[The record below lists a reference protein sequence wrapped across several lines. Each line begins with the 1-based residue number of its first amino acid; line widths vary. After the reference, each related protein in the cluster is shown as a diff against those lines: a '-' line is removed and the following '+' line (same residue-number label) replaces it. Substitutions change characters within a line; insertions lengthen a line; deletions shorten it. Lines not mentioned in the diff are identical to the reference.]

1 MKKVLAG
8 LAAASVAGA
17 VVPGMDAAHAQVSTD
32 ALKEIDGQTQKQ
44 TQTQTVDPKVTETQT
59 VEKKSDLKY
68 TVTADVL
75 NVRTGPGTG
84 NDIISKVQEG
94 QVLQVTGEENG
105 WFKVNVNGKTG
116 YVSSDFVTTG
126 EKTGTAVQQ
135 GTGNYTVNVSSLN
148 VRTGPSASHTVVGTV
163 DKGQTV
169 QVVGEVQDW
178 FKINHNG
185 GTGYV
190 SKDFVTKGGTTTNV
204 STETEKPNKNEMT
217 IRKDGSY
224 VVDTGALR
232 VRTGPATYN
241 AVIGGVLQG
250 QTLQVIGGENGW
262 YKINHQGRTG
272 YVSADHVKFVKGGTA
287 NVTTPSRPTTG
298 GEQGNTQTE
307 KPQTE
312 KPTTPSA
319 NGSSIVSIAQSLNG
333 SPYVYGGT
341 TPSGFDCSGYVYYVL
356 NKAGHSGGRQTVAG
370 YWGSKTHTS
379 NPQPGD
385 LVYFKDTTGA
395 GAGMTHMGIYLG
407 NGQFISAETEK
418 TGVRISSVNNS
429 YWSKHLAGYTKA

>member
-1 MKKVLAG
+1 MKKVIAG
-8 LAAASVAGA
+8 LAAASVAGMA
-17 VVPGMDAAHAQVSTD
+17 VPGMDSAHAQVSED
-32 ALKEIDGQTQKQ
+32 ALKEINGKTQ
-44 TQTQTVDPKVTETQT
+44 TQTQTQTTVAETPKVNSE
-59 VEKKSDLKY
+59 LKY

-75 NVRTGPGTG
+75 NVRTGASTG
-84 NDIISKVQEG
+84 HDIIAKVQEG
-94 QVLQVTGEENG
+94 QVLQVIGQENG
-105 WFKVNVNGKTG
+105 WFKVNVNGQTG
-116 YVSSDFVTTG
+116 YVSGDFVTTG
-126 EKTGTAVQQ
+126 EKKGTAVQQ
-135 GTGNYTVNVSSLN
+135 GTGNYTVKVSSLN
-148 VRTGPSASHTVVGTV
+148 VRTGPSASHTVLGTV
-163 DKGQTV
+163 SKGQTV

-178 FKINHNG
+178 FKINYNG
-185 GTGYV
+185 ETGYV
-190 SKDFVTKGGTTTNV
+190 SKNFVSKGGTTTNV
-204 STETEKPNKNEMT
+204 GTETQQPSNNEMT

-241 AVIGGVLQG
+241 AVIGGVLKG

-262 YKINHQGRTG
+262 YKINHQGKTG

-333 SPYVYGGT
+333 SPYKWGGT
-341 TPSGFDCSGYVYYVL
+341 TPAGFDCSGYIYYVL
-356 NKAGHSGGRQTVAG
+356 KQAGHSGARQTVSG
-370 YWGSKTHTS
+370 YWSSKQHTS

-385 LVYFKDTTGA
+385 LVYFSNTTGS
-395 GAGMTHMGIYLG
+395 GGMTHMGIYLG

-418 TGVRISSVNNS
+418 TGVRISSVNNP

>member
-1 MKKVLAG
+1 MKKVIAG
-8 LAAASVAGA
+8 LAAASVAGMA
-17 VVPGMDAAHAQVSTD
+17 VPGMDSAHAQVSED
-32 ALKEIDGQTQKQ
+32 ALKEINGKTQ
-44 TQTQTVDPKVTETQT
+44 TQTQTQTQTTVAETPKVNSE
-59 VEKKSDLKY
+59 LKY

-75 NVRTGPGTG
+75 NVRTGASTG
-84 NDIISKVQEG
+84 HDIIAKVQEG
-94 QVLQVTGEENG
+94 QVLQVIGQENG
-105 WFKVNVNGKTG
+105 WFKVNVNGQTG
-116 YVSSDFVTTG
+116 YVSGDFVTTG
-126 EKTGTAVQQ
+126 EKKGTAVQQ
-135 GTGNYTVNVSSLN
+135 GTGNYTVKVSSLN
-148 VRTGPSASHTVVGTV
+148 VRTGPSASHTVLGTV
-163 DKGQTV
+163 SKGQTV

-178 FKINHNG
+178 FKINYNG
-185 GTGYV
+185 ETGYV
-190 SKDFVTKGGTTTNV
+190 SKNFVSKGGTTTNV
-204 STETEKPNKNEMT
+204 GTETQQPSNNEMT

-241 AVIGGVLQG
+241 AVIGGVLKG

-262 YKINHQGRTG
+262 YKINHQGKTG

-333 SPYVYGGT
+333 SPYKWGGT
-341 TPSGFDCSGYVYYVL
+341 TPAGFDCSGYIYYVL
-356 NKAGHSGGRQTVAG
+356 KQAGQSGARQTVSG
-370 YWGSKTHTS
+370 YWSSKQHTS

-385 LVYFKDTTGA
+385 LVYFSNTTGS
-395 GAGMTHMGIYLG
+395 GGMTHMGIYLG

-418 TGVRISSVNNS
+418 TGVRISSVNNP

>member
-8 LAAASVAGA
+8 LAVASVAGGVA
-17 VVPGMDAAHAQVSTD
+17 VPGMDSAHAQVSSD
-32 ALKEIDGQTQKQ
+32 ALKEINGQTQTQKQ
-44 TQTQTVDPKVTETQT
+44 TNVTETKA
-59 VEKKSDLKY
+59 VETNSELKY

-75 NVRTGPGTG
+75 NVRSGAGTEH
-84 NDIISKVQEG
+84 NIISKVKEG
-94 QVLQVTGEENG
+94 QVLQVTGQENG
-105 WFKVNVNGKTG
+105 WFKVNVNGQTG
-116 YVSSDFVTTG
+116 YVSGDFVTTG
-126 EKTGTAVQQ
+126 GKKETAVQQ

-148 VRTGPSASHTVVGTV
+148 VRTGPSASHTVLGSVN
-163 DKGQTV
+163 KGQTV

-178 FKINHNG
+178 FKISHNG
-185 GTGYV
+185 GTGYI
-190 SKDFVTKGGTTTNV
+190 SKDFVTKGGTAV
-204 STETEKPNKNEMT
+204 SNQTEKPATNNNVT
-217 IRKDGSY
+217 LQTGGSY
-224 VVDTGALR
+224 VVNTGALK

-241 AVIGGVLQG
+241 AVIGGVTNG
-250 QTLQVIGGENGW
+250 QTLQVSGVENGW
-262 YKINHQGRTG
+262 YKINHNGRTG
-272 YVSADHVKFVKGGTA
+272 YVSADYVKFVKGGTA

-298 GEQGNTQTE
+298 GEQGNT
-307 KPQTE
+307 QTE

-341 TPSGFDCSGYVYYVL
+341 TPSGFDCSGFVYYVL
-356 NKAGHSGGRQTVAG
+356 KQAGHSGGRQNVAG
-370 YWGSKTHTS
+370 YWSSKQHTS

-385 LVYFKDTTGA
+385 LVYFRDTTGA

-418 TGVRISSVNNS
+418 TGVRIQSVSSS